1 MTSMNF
7 DSGDPDHEAVMKKLY
22 PDEDETSLGDSISI
36 VGIEDFLNQE
46 LPKRKRLLE
55 PWLPAQ
61 GLAMIH
67 APRGIGKTHFGLAV
81 GYAVACGSE
90 FLCWQAPGP
99 AGVLL
104 LDGEMPAPALQ
115 ERLVEIVRS
124 NDKEPVKALR
134 LMTPDLQPANRLA
147 FNIANKNDQQELQQH
162 LNDIDL
168 IIVDNIS
175 TLCRSGKENE
185 AEGWIP
191 IQAWALQQR
200 AQGRSVLFIHH
211 SGKDGRQRG
220 TSKREDVLDTVISL
234 KQPSDYTQEQG
245 ARFEVRF
252 EKARGFYGED
262 AEPIEAQL
270 ITDEHGIQCWTHK
283 PLEDVIHEQ
292 IISLY
297 KEGLNQKEIAQEVER
312 NKSTVSRHIKRAKAE
327 GDIR

>member
-1 MTSMNF
+1 MSYARIAGTGSYLPEKTMTNADLEKMV
-7 DSGDPDHEAVMKKLY
+7 DTT
-22 PDEDETSLGDSISI
+22 DEWIRART
-36 VGIEDFLNQE
+36 GIEERHVAADGE
-46 LPKRKRLLE
+46 YTVD
-55 PWLPAQ
+55 
-61 GLAMIH
+61 LAEKAAIKAME
-67 APRGIGKTHFGLAV
+67 AAGKTK
-81 GYAVACGSE
+81 
-90 FLCWQAPGP
+90 
-99 AGVLL
+99 
-104 LDGEMPAPALQ
+104 D
-115 ERLVEIVRS
+115 
-124 NDKEPVKALR
+124 
-134 LMTPDLQPANRLA
+134 
-147 FNIANKNDQQELQQH
+147 
-162 LNDIDL
+162 DIDL

-191 IQAWALQQR
+191 IQEWALQQR

-234 KQPSDYTQEQG
+234 RQPSDYTQEQG

-270 ITDEHGIQCWTHK
+270 ITDEHGIQRWTHK

-297 KEGLNQKEIAQEVER
+297 KEGLSQKEIVQEIER

-327 GDIR
+327 GCIR